1 MKNNISQKRKDDFE
15 KDMNTVWKQASNAT
29 LLMTLGSLGSFLAVF
44 LIVFF
49 VMRDRLEAEAVI
61 PSALFASLL
70 IMLVIQ
76 LILRRILMQKRKTT
90 HA

>member
-29 LLMTLGSLGSFLAVF
+29 LIMTLGSLGTFLAVF

-76 LILRRILMQKRKTT
+76 LILKRRLSQKRKTT

>member
-1 MKNNISQKRKDDFE
+1 MKNNISQKRKNDFE

-29 LLMTLGSLGSFLAVF
+29 LVMMLGSLGSFLAVF
-44 LIVFF
+44 LIAFF
-49 VMRDRLEAEAVI
+49 LMRNRLEAEAVI

-70 IMLVIQ
+70 IMIIIQ
-76 LILRRILMQKRKTT
+76 CILKRVLAHKRNTT